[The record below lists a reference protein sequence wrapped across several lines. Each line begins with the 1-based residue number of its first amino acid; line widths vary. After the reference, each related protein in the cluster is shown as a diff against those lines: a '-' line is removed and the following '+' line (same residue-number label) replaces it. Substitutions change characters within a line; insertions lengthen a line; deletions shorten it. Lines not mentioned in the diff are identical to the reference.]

1 MAFLYR
7 PNASPRGP
15 AAERGFSLLE
25 IVVTL
30 AILAIGAALAMPMFR
45 DVIRNTAVSN
55 STNDLVTALSSARSE
70 SIRRGVQVAVR
81 STSGGADWSTGWS
94 VIADSDRSGTFTGA
108 DEVVSRYPALANQY
122 RVYAKNAGAGG
133 DGIVVFNMN
142 GGVTSGGYDL
152 NVCFPSSDSAKSRR
166 IRVRASGNVSS
177 HKNTAGSPAT
187 ACTGI

>member
-7 PNASPRGP
+7 RDASARGLGK
-15 AAERGFSLLE
+15 ARGFSLLE
-25 IVVTL
+25 IVVVL

-55 STNDLVTALSSARSE
+55 STNDLVTALSSARAE
-70 SIRRGVQVAVR
+70 SIRRGLQVAVV
-81 STSGGADWSTGWS
+81 SAGGNADWSGGWS

-108 DEVVSRYPALANQY
+108 DEVVSTFPPLAAQY
-122 RVYAKNAGAGG
+122 RVYAKNAAG
-133 DGIVVFNMN
+133 DDSIAVFNMN
-142 GGVTSGGYDL
+142 GGLATAGFDF
-152 NVCFPSSDSAKSRR
+152 NVCFPSNDSNKSRR
-166 IRVRASGNVSS
+166 VRVRTSGNVSS

>member
-7 PNASPRGP
+7 RNASPRGP

-45 DVIRNTAVSN
+45 DVIRSTAVSN

-94 VIADSDRSGTFTGA
+94 VIADSDRSGTFTVA
-108 DEVVSRYPALANQY
+108 DEVVSTYPALANQY

-142 GGVTSGGYDL
+142 GGLTSGGYDL
-152 NVCFPSSDSAKSRR
+152 NVCFPSNDSSKSRR

-177 HKNTAGSPAT
+177 HKNTAGSPAA